1 MLKRYRNML
10 FRKIQKYIEDY
21 MKSDA
26 NKILIIDGARQI
38 GKTYIIRY
46 TGEKLFE
53 NYIEINMVEDFLGNK
68 LFENVKTIDD
78 FYLQVSMIGGEKM
91 KDKENIIREQF
102 NYTNWQ
108 ESLFADM
115 SVRDLS
121 NNAMK
126 YATK

>member
-1 MLKRYRNML
+1 ML

-21 MKSDA
+21 MKQDT

-78 FYLQVSMIGGEKM
+78 FYLQVSMIAGEKM

-115 SVRDLS
+115 SVRELS

-126 YATK
+126 YATKR

>member
-68 LFENVKTIDD
+68 LFENVKTVDD
-78 FYLQVSMIGGEKM
+78 FYLQVSMIAGEKM